1 VCGEVERNAKE
12 SVAVVVQVLCCICMF
27 VVTGNFACAAPG
39 SRFES
44 LFPFAR
50 WRWNTREKVW
60 RT

>member
-1 VCGEVERNAKE
+1 VERNAKE
-12 SVAVVVQVLCCICMF
+12 SIAVVVRVLCCICMF

-44 LFPFAR
+44 LSPFAR
-50 WRWNTREKVW
+50 WRWNTSEKVW